1 MSKRLYAILQYEEN
15 CSIESI
21 SDECFNIVAEA
32 CKRKIAINEIHYH
45 DYVDR
50 FWFEREVML
59 GKNTVML
66 ELSDSYIFCLAEEF
80 LLNDLSI
87 PETPHIERLGNLQ
100 GLFKVILD
108 STLVASVS
116 VYMCTDYYEEDN
128 FETVDCTLTDFA
140 PVMREKLKTKLTYA
154 YKCIFTR

>member
-15 CSIESI
+15 SSVENI
-21 SDECFNIVAEA
+21 SDECFNVVAEA
-32 CKRKIAINEIHYH
+32 CNRKIAINEIHHH
-45 DYVDR
+45 DYIDR
-50 FWFEREVML
+50 FWFEREVVL

-87 PETPHIERLGNLQ
+87 PETPHIERLSNLQ
-100 GLFKVILD
+100 GLFKYIFNSSLI
-108 STLVASVS
+108 ASVS

-128 FETVDCTLTDFA
+128 FEIIDCTLQDFA
-140 PVMREKLKTKLTYA
+140 PVMRENLKTKLTYA
-154 YKCIFTR
+154 YKCIFTK